1 MNTGSDTGE
10 DVAQEESD
18 AILKRI
24 REEADKITG
33 ATKDEPAPVG
43 TPDTSYSETG
53 ADFGATVAP
62 APALMPERKSEAEQE
77 VESTLNRIREGAKE
91 IEAKEPQQKEKESKP
106 NLSYIEQIIGTGY
119 QNLTPEMKRILSEER
134 DPENLK
140 ELSEKMPAYEM
151 SDEQY
156 SLLFER
162 DRSNSWKDLKKVA
175 PEFVKAIPEV
185 IAHSAKEFGKWGGGF
200 LRGMMGIAGGVQ
212 AQQLPSGAVVFSRSE
227 DTKTAQADREAG
239 LKALAAPAQAIANTA
254 YGLGATLGKNL
265 ALGNYYFDLVGET
278 IGVKDKS
285 ESKDNFI
292 ARKKLQSSLAKS
304 DIESPSAIEKAVKSD
319 VAKTIAESALSLNLP
334 SASELLASDVTNQ
347 FNGDLQKARAYRE
360 AEIKKAASEIT
371 TDVSDQAAAAYDPEM
386 AGAAGW
392 IVPYGNEFS
401 AVMGGLGTVSSSI
414 KAFAKAKQGRLTADE
429 ANALARAEQ
438 AKLKVE
444 ALQKQ
449 ADASKVGP
457 IGKAS
462 EKVANKID
470 AAVKYF
476 DETLQRLPESVRPY
490 IGKALGAG
498 TVGGLAAWA
507 ATDEGVAPKLAASIA
522 LLAAPRVISDASK
535 ARALAGGGIRG
546 TFQAMSNLPEMSAQT
561 KLMMAGINPK
571 LADWTVQR
579 GAEFAKRGV
588 HAATLATALGLA
600 KDETP
605 AQLGR
610 GVAEAIL
617 MGEAYNL
624 VHGGLS
630 KGAKA
635 LTGQGIAT
643 RDRTLEQ
650 YNRERNQQIKT
661 LNAMSEDSRKT
672 TENLVSFDRVVEQA
686 EGFLNAEQERAATL
700 EAAPEQT
707 EEIKSA
713 LKESQARLAMLA
725 ARLEGLKR
733 ADGETRMAYEHE
745 VLNTITNA
753 DVLINGALTP
763 QKNTKIEVLTTEQIK
778 NKLKALNPS
787 LSESQIDTIAEQQ
800 GVSFGSSGL
809 TQAADGTAIGKPQGN
824 VIFDLFKGSVVIN
837 ADAVARRLSSGA
849 MAGESILDALGHE
862 IGHALDKTAEYQNLT
877 EQIRTELFGRKIT
890 APDGRT
896 IHAEEGLYKPS
907 DLLAMMARYFDPKG
921 EKSDEQIINEQRSLG
936 LRDKNGNL
944 KIEDA
949 IEYMQS
955 EIIADMVG
963 LSSNDV
969 ALREAGATE
978 IVLDWVKT
986 KTKNKLVNKVLDS
999 LSGES
1004 PQVVGTGIGTGV
1016 KFLPEQLKRNKL
1028 ALKTLAD
1035 LDGWLTQVQN
1045 KPKRTLTKSEVM
1057 ANRALFNHYYKDS
1070 GAVRTTMVAD
1080 IVDGNGNVV
1089 ERVLLPDSAKTSE
1102 WQMSVDENGN
1112 TAPVKVSGFGELP
1125 VELSGKSIPDNGRMI
1140 VRSDVVVDANGKP
1153 VEVKNVRDILLQ
1165 RSQLIRAA
1173 LENAPDAQS
1182 ADAMRARSKDGLMF
1196 RGRLTPAQ
1204 RKNIE
1209 NLPELIVPYSI
1220 KLKLFA
1226 LNDAMA
1232 KNDGTRM
1239 LAEYAARLSDSGRY
1253 VDFSP
1258 TIIDF
1263 VPIGFQFSKA
1273 GNFLVTTVS
1282 VSGLNRKFDLM
1293 MKQMPSRFSLWNYDK
1308 DSFMDEFTNKY
1319 LANLAAGRN
1328 GEIGLSEDPQ
1338 TALNKKNIFNDL
1350 VNAFDANTEDANPD
1364 RTELQPTGLTKEE
1377 KKEWKQS
1384 DPNTVIRSRRL
1395 DSLTDVIES
1404 NQTKMPFDYGKLK
1417 INFLPE
1423 QQNVGERPEVLR
1435 VEDERITDAT
1445 YIRPDGSISLGATHL
1460 EANPDASKDPE
1471 ERNSDR
1477 YGFMTSTGRVIGRAE
1492 AYDIAAEN
1500 GQLIAESPT
1509 LELRS
1514 DNVDLASERNGP
1526 DVNFLPSGESELPSA
1541 EERASVRRAAPKYS
1555 LETKRQNLLG
1565 EGESNEVI
1573 IRDEFGDD
1581 VGRAVYRI
1589 NSKNPNRAEVISTV
1603 VYPHQR
1609 NKGFGSLLYAE
1620 LASAAAADGATTLY
1634 SDAVSPMALRRR
1646 KSLFKTDVLGEMSV
1660 GGRKAFEAES
1670 FIGKPPENLDR
1681 IVASNGVAT
1690 SAGIQYLPDII
1701 GKHWSANDFEEPDV
1715 RKYGG
1720 TSFGLVWGWGFYS
1733 STMENIPESYQLTQ
1747 SQKINAIQD
1756 PKTELYSIVKIQRGG
1771 AETILAKGLN
1781 KEDAEEITQNL
1792 KEKSGYFYKF
1802 KVKNEELYMDAN
1814 KGVYEQTPEI
1824 QGALEKIIN
1833 LLAKNDELIDGMG
1846 RPISAKQFKDN
1857 AIENTRL
1864 IYTVLA
1870 ANEYTTKDIVRREF
1884 SNIAN
1889 GRASKL
1895 FKLSQIEKAS
1905 RLIVEQE
1912 QMSSHE
1918 YASRLLNTLGIEGIK
1933 YNTPPRGLLNIYQ
1946 RKKELPVEQP
1956 TRGFNYVTFAPET
1969 LTLEGKEQSFNI
1981 REALGE
1987 KGYQAGLNFLPSTE
2001 NTEERRFEKTQDALA
2016 GVPRRARPEQ
2026 ILKAL
2031 TASGISEQEIKLR
2044 GINSAMEGAMDAN
2057 GYVSRDELLNAMQV
2071 ERQRELD
2078 NAYAVKVYES
2088 SDAPAFQA
2096 SVQDSNGEQ
2105 VIVRIEDSN
2114 NASVIKS
2121 VEPDSLET
2129 TASVNI
2135 TRTKDGKFIVLD
2147 ESNKPLLLKRN
2158 DLRFDGQQNAFEFA
2172 SEEEAR
2178 RAVATLEN
2186 ARADAPVEPSERA
2199 VGVPEFKVAVNAAIR
2214 DGNKAVEWSSTQSP
2228 DAIDAYVGQW
2238 GGKAERTAE
2247 GWRVELPEGLLRDAE
2262 QFGTVQFLPERSVA
2276 VVPERFFGSETDN
2289 RLDVTTGRIR
2299 RYAGSPNWVQKF
2311 NVTEYVAGGK
2321 FFDSVTGEDLTNRPV
2336 ASTGISVSGGKP
2348 KMTAIDDAPPATAN
2362 LGNVR
2367 RSNLF
2372 KQSAGWQWVSENPPK
2387 TETLISLEGSGLFKD
2402 RSDKHAYA
2410 LDLTFENGAVL
2421 QSYPAKPNE
2430 PRLRPT
2436 GNGDVVFGPEVG
2448 RIKTSGGKE
2457 HPVYGWARVVAPERT
2472 GVQFLPEDARRR
2484 DEEYRKAVDA
2494 NDTETAGQLVEEA
2507 AKAAGY
2513 TIKAYHGTRN
2523 KDFTIFK
2530 TGDLGHHFGLSL
2542 DQVFGPYGRFSDTQ
2556 RNQVRLVEAYLNIQN
2571 PLELTDRG
2579 YWSGPLTVRE
2589 VNEKTGSNL
2598 SEEGS
2603 TAGDIQA
2610 AIKRAGYDGVVYEN
2624 LHEGEE
2630 GGTAMIAFNPN
2641 QIKSAEPVT
2650 RDADGNVIPLS
2661 QRFNPEQAGIQFLPS
2676 VTTDVSDSETKQ
2688 YKIILGT
2695 KAGEYGFSLSRLSN
2709 LYKNNEAFA
2718 FNQQAITLGKEAEK
2732 ARKELV
2738 TAQNKLQKANTS
2750 SDSTT
2755 IEKLSGEVD
2764 SLQKEFDTANQNLQK
2779 AISERSTT
2787 LLQNIANEKDADK
2800 LATLENEYQDL
2811 QGFVQ
2816 TAEMPIFSSTKN
2828 VVGKK
2833 LVEKAESKFESDFQR
2848 ITIAPPFTL
2857 PSKSGLVDQDA
2868 IADGVQR
2875 KIFNSGS
2882 FRNLLIDFF
2891 GEDIGGRLQIVNNG
2905 HGTWLGGRERN
2916 VELVLPKDVV
2926 RTPELDAKLKLFVS
2940 AMGFGMAQDAAILY
2954 RPRLGNEEKTDNEST
2969 QYYVY
2974 SKTPMTKA
2982 KANKIMQKAEG
2993 LKIESPDG
3001 SVEYVDWTLLS
3012 TGNGF
3017 RLMYWGENQEGFEAK
3032 LEELRKL
3039 IGPDAVIEESPVE
3052 SELYDTQTEFAQS
3065 GEKTVEK
3072 SLSAPVG
3079 GQSLFARIIDS
3090 VFKPYAKIVTAAG
3103 YEFQYGDWQKR
3114 FGLSDQTV
3122 AAIRD
3127 ELYPKNGNQISVR
3140 KLFKNPEQLG
3150 VAPEITKDG
3159 KEIALDENG
3168 NPKYKLTVNEMIQKL
3183 QGRTQ
3188 QAGVIAE
3195 DDFSERAKKILSQ
3208 AIADEVDG
3216 QVERATLGQGAA
3228 IKAVGWYNEVIR
3240 RMRQIYA
3247 YPEIEELGEMD
3258 KFRFLD
3264 PNAAEYD
3271 PVKSLVFDIVLGA
3284 TSQGNNVFENA
3295 KMAVRIMLMYMNGST
3310 LREATKKL
3318 SGSFGD
3324 KTVAIEDNINKAEF
3338 LLNSIGP
3345 EQLGKLFNEVK
3356 TISEWEDLLKND
3368 LRLQWKGKPL
3378 EFAGLAK
3385 GQKATGFF
3393 VFGPKI
3399 GSFINNLHGNYDTLT
3414 ADLWFSRTWNRL
3426 LGKSF
3431 KYDPLLAERQFRV
3444 FSDTLEELWNSGQF
3458 TAAREQLKL
3467 DIQEAEKNLREAE
3480 ESGSDKRALKKA
3492 ANQLSTLKARFE
3504 AMPSLETQ
3512 ADYDA
3517 LTSDLGS
3524 MIAAAAKLFKNYKEG
3539 GFKVKSNLNYAAKNL
3554 SENLTTPIAAPI
3566 SANQRIFQTEVVREA
3581 QRLLRKKGLDL
3592 TIADI
3597 QASLWFNEKELYA
3610 IYGAARGGAKQAD
3623 YSHGA
3628 TGALFAMAAGSL
3640 YEVNRKNDSGK
3651 PQPFR
3656 LLSEAEEKKLTGVE
3670 APNRNLK
3677 MTVEEL
3683 REKLGLGK
3691 EEEADEEDEE

>member
-1 MNTGSDTGE
+1 
-10 DVAQEESD
+10 
-18 AILKRI
+18 
-24 REEADKITG
+24 
-33 ATKDEPAPVG
+33 
-43 TPDTSYSETG
+43 
-53 ADFGATVAP
+53 
-62 APALMPERKSEAEQE
+62 
-77 VESTLNRIREGAKE
+77 
-91 IEAKEPQQKEKESKP
+91 
-106 NLSYIEQIIGTGY
+106 
-119 QNLTPEMKRILSEER
+119 
-134 DPENLK
+134 
-140 ELSEKMPAYEM
+140 
-151 SDEQY
+151 
-156 SLLFER
+156 
-162 DRSNSWKDLKKVA
+162 
-175 PEFVKAIPEV
+175 
-185 IAHSAKEFGKWGGGF
+185 
-200 LRGMMGIAGGVQ
+200 
-212 AQQLPSGAVVFSRSE
+212 
-227 DTKTAQADREAG
+227 
-239 LKALAAPAQAIANTA
+239 
-254 YGLGATLGKNL
+254 
-265 ALGNYYFDLVGET
+265 
-278 IGVKDKS
+278 
-285 ESKDNFI
+285 
-292 ARKKLQSSLAKS
+292 
-304 DIESPSAIEKAVKSD
+304 
-319 VAKTIAESALSLNLP
+319 
-334 SASELLASDVTNQ
+334 
-347 FNGDLQKARAYRE
+347 
-360 AEIKKAASEIT
+360 
-371 TDVSDQAAAAYDPEM
+371 
-386 AGAAGW
+386 
-392 IVPYGNEFS
+392 
-401 AVMGGLGTVSSSI
+401 
-414 KAFAKAKQGRLTADE
+414 
-429 ANALARAEQ
+429 
-438 AKLKVE
+438 
-444 ALQKQ
+444 
-449 ADASKVGP
+449 
-457 IGKAS
+457 
-462 EKVANKID
+462 
-470 AAVKYF
+470 
-476 DETLQRLPESVRPY
+476 
-490 IGKALGAG
+490 
-498 TVGGLAAWA
+498 
-507 ATDEGVAPKLAASIA
+507 
-522 LLAAPRVISDASK
+522 
-535 ARALAGGGIRG
+535 
-546 TFQAMSNLPEMSAQT
+546 
-561 KLMMAGINPK
+561 
-571 LADWTVQR
+571 
-579 GAEFAKRGV
+579 
-588 HAATLATALGLA
+588 
-600 KDETP
+600 
-605 AQLGR
+605 
-610 GVAEAIL
+610 
-617 MGEAYNL
+617 
-624 VHGGLS
+624 
-630 KGAKA
+630 
-635 LTGQGIAT
+635 
-643 RDRTLEQ
+643 
-650 YNRERNQQIKT
+650 
-661 LNAMSEDSRKT
+661 
-672 TENLVSFDRVVEQA
+672 
-686 EGFLNAEQERAATL
+686 
-700 EAAPEQT
+700 
-707 EEIKSA
+707 
-713 LKESQARLAMLA
+713 
-725 ARLEGLKR
+725 
-733 ADGETRMAYEHE
+733 
-745 VLNTITNA
+745 
-753 DVLINGALTP
+753 
-763 QKNTKIEVLTTEQIK
+763 
-778 NKLKALNPS
+778 
-787 LSESQIDTIAEQQ
+787 
-800 GVSFGSSGL
+800 
-809 TQAADGTAIGKPQGN
+809 
-824 VIFDLFKGSVVIN
+824 
-837 ADAVARRLSSGA
+837 
-849 MAGESILDALGHE
+849 
-862 IGHALDKTAEYQNLT
+862 
-877 EQIRTELFGRKIT
+877 
-890 APDGRT
+890 
-896 IHAEEGLYKPS
+896 
-907 DLLAMMARYFDPKG
+907 
-921 EKSDEQIINEQRSLG
+921 
-936 LRDKNGNL
+936 
-944 KIEDA
+944 
-949 IEYMQS
+949 
-955 EIIADMVG
+955 
-963 LSSNDV
+963 
-969 ALREAGATE
+969 
-978 IVLDWVKT
+978 
-986 KTKNKLVNKVLDS
+986 
-999 LSGES
+999 
-1004 PQVVGTGIGTGV
+1004 
-1016 KFLPEQLKRNKL
+1016 
-1028 ALKTLAD
+1028 
-1035 LDGWLTQVQN
+1035 
-1045 KPKRTLTKSEVM
+1045 
-1057 ANRALFNHYYKDS
+1057 
-1070 GAVRTTMVAD
+1070 
-1080 IVDGNGNVV
+1080 
-1089 ERVLLPDSAKTSE
+1089 
-1102 WQMSVDENGN
+1102 
-1112 TAPVKVSGFGELP
+1112 
-1125 VELSGKSIPDNGRMI
+1125 
-1140 VRSDVVVDANGKP
+1140 
-1153 VEVKNVRDILLQ
+1153 
-1165 RSQLIRAA
+1165 
-1173 LENAPDAQS
+1173 
-1182 ADAMRARSKDGLMF
+1182 
-1196 RGRLTPAQ
+1196 
-1204 RKNIE
+1204 
-1209 NLPELIVPYSI
+1209 
-1220 KLKLFA
+1220 
-1226 LNDAMA
+1226 
-1232 KNDGTRM
+1232 
-1239 LAEYAARLSDSGRY
+1239 
-1253 VDFSP
+1253 
-1258 TIIDF
+1258 
-1263 VPIGFQFSKA
+1263 
-1273 GNFLVTTVS
+1273 
-1282 VSGLNRKFDLM
+1282 
-1293 MKQMPSRFSLWNYDK
+1293 
-1308 DSFMDEFTNKY
+1308 
-1319 LANLAAGRN
+1319 
-1328 GEIGLSEDPQ
+1328 
-1338 TALNKKNIFNDL
+1338 
-1350 VNAFDANTEDANPD
+1350 
-1364 RTELQPTGLTKEE
+1364 
-1377 KKEWKQS
+1377 
-1384 DPNTVIRSRRL
+1384 
-1395 DSLTDVIES
+1395 
-1404 NQTKMPFDYGKLK
+1404 
-1417 INFLPE
+1417 
-1423 QQNVGERPEVLR
+1423 
-1435 VEDERITDAT
+1435 
-1445 YIRPDGSISLGATHL
+1445 
-1460 EANPDASKDPE
+1460 
-1471 ERNSDR
+1471 
-1477 YGFMTSTGRVIGRAE
+1477 VIGRAE

-1646 KSLFKTDVLGEMSV
+1646 KSLFKTDVLGEMYV

-1690 SAGIQYLPDII
+1690 SAGIQYLPDIV
-1701 GKHWSANDFEEPDV
+1701 GKHWSFNDFEEPDV

-1720 TSFGLVWGWGFYS
+1720 KAFGLAWGWGFYS
-1733 STMENIPESYQLTQ
+1733 STMDFVPESYQLAQ
-1747 SQKINAIQD
+1747 GHKIELSED
-1756 PKTELYSIVKIQRGG
+1756 PKTGLFSIVRMLRGG
-1771 AETILAKGLN
+1771 EIELIAKGLSQS
-1781 KEDAEEITQNL
+1781 DAEELQDKFKDKT
-1792 KEKSGYFYKF
+1792 GYFYKF
-1802 KVKNEELYMDAN
+1802 RVKSEELYLDAN
-1814 KGVYEQTPEI
+1814 TSLKEQSPEI
-1824 QGALEKIIN
+1824 QGALKKIIN
-1833 LLAKNDELIDGMG
+1833 VTASSNALLDGNKES
-1846 RPISAKQFKDN
+1846 ISSRQFKKM
-1857 AIENTRL
+1857 ATERPFFAYEVIVENRNL
-1864 IYTVLA
+1864 IQS
-1870 ANEYTTKDIVRREF
+1870 IVEGELE
-1884 SNIAN
+1884 NIAN
-1889 GRASKL
+1889 GKGSKL
-1895 FKLSQIEKAS
+1895 FDPSQVEKANRLIAERDQMGDAEYVS
-1905 RLIVEQE
+1905 RLFN
-1912 QMSSHE
+1912 
-1918 YASRLLNTLGIEGIK
+1918 ALGIEGIK
-1933 YNTPPRGLLNIYQ
+1933 YNTPARGLVPLYLKRYKVPDSEVELN
-1946 RKKELPVEQP
+1946 
-1956 TRGFNYVTFAPET
+1956 RGFNYVTFSPET
-1969 LTLEGKEQSFNI
+1969 LVLESREQSFNL
-1981 REALGE
+1981 REALGQ
-1987 KGYQAGLNFLPSTE
+1987 KGYEAGLNFLPSTE
-2001 NTEERRFEKTQDALA
+2001 NTEEGRFEKTQDALA
-2016 GVPRRARPEQ
+2016 SVPRRARPEQ

-2044 GINSAMEGAMDAN
+2044 GINSAMESVIDAN
-2057 GYVSRDELLNAMQV
+2057 GYVSRDELLNVMQV

-2078 NAYAVKVYES
+2078 NASAVKVYES

-2096 SVQDSNGEQ
+2096 SVRDSNGEQ
-2105 VIVRIEDSN
+2105 VVVRIEDN
-2114 NASVIKS
+2114 NNTSVIKS

-2135 TRTKDGKFIVLD
+2135 TRTKDGKFVVLD
-2147 ESNKPLLLKRN
+2147 EQNKPLLLKRN

-2172 SEEEAR
+2172 SEEEAG
-2178 RAVATLEN
+2178 RAMAMLEN

-2199 VGVPEFKVAVNAAIR
+2199 VGVPEFKLAVNAAIR
-2214 DGNKAVEWSSTQSP
+2214 DANKAVEWSSTQSP

-2247 GWRVELPEGLLRDAE
+2247 GWRVELPEALIRDSK

-2299 RYAGSPNWVQKF
+2299 RYAGTPNWVQKF

-2421 QSYPAKPNE
+2421 QSYPSKQNE

-2472 GVQFLPEDARRR
+2472 GVQFLPEDARRM
-2484 DEEYRKAVDA
+2484 DEEYRKAVEA
-2494 NDTETAGQLVEEA
+2494 NDLKTAGRLTEEA
-2507 AKAAGY
+2507 AKAAG
-2513 TIKAYHGTRN
+2513 IPVLGFNINDSKQP
-2523 KDFTIFK
+2523 FTEQI
-2530 TGDLGHHFGLSL
+2530 LS
-2542 DQVFGPYGRFSDTQ
+2542 G
-2556 RNQVRLVEAYLNIQN
+2556 
-2571 PLELTDRG
+2571 
-2579 YWSGPLTVRE
+2579 
-2589 VNEKTGSNL
+2589 EKTIETRDGENNALANL
-2598 SEEGS
+2598 VGQRVGIVRTGKGQAKVVGYVTVGEPIRYETKADFDADFSEHLVDGGEYGFK
-2603 TAGDIQA
+2603 GF
-2610 AIKRAGYDGVVYEN
+2610 KLGYPMLDV
-2624 LHEGEE
+2624 
-2630 GGTAMIAFNPN
+2630 
-2641 QIKSAEPVT
+2641 EPVDEYNAPAAAGVIKT
-2650 RDADGNVIPLS
+2650 RPIHAPVLYDVGGRVVPPS
-2661 QRFNPEQAGIQFLPS
+2661 ERFGIQFLPS

-2750 SDSTT
+2750 SDSVT

-2764 SLQKEFDTANQNLQK
+2764 SLQKEFDAANQNLQK

-2857 PSKSGLVDQDA
+2857 PSKSGIVDQDA

-2875 KIFNSGS
+2875 KIFNSGN

-2974 SKTPMTKA
+2974 SKTPITKA

-3001 SVEYVDWTLLS
+3001 SVEFVDWTLLS

-3072 SLSAPVG
+3072 SLSTLVG

-3264 PNAAEYD
+3264 PDSAEYD
-3271 PVKSLVFDIVLGA
+3271 PIKSLVFDIVLGA

-3356 TISEWEDLLKND
+3356 TISEWESLLKND
-3368 LRLQWKGKPL
+3368 LRLQWKGKPV

-3444 FSDTLEELWNSGQF
+3444 FSDTLEELWNSGKF
-3458 TAAREQLKL
+3458 TADREQLKL

-3480 ESGSDKRALKKA
+3480 ESGSDKRTLKKA
-3492 ANQLSTLKARFE
+3492 SNQLSTLKARFE

-3539 GFKVKSNLNYAAKNL
+3539 GFKVKNDLNYASKNL

-3691 EEEADEEDEE
+3691 EEEADEEDED

>member
-1 MNTGSDTGE
+1 MDTNN
-10 DVAQEESD
+10 
-18 AILKRI
+18 
-24 REEADKITG
+24 
-33 ATKDEPAPVG
+33 
-43 TPDTSYSETG
+43 
-53 ADFGATVAP
+53 FGATTEDTQKQADDLLRDIIQKDEQLKAERPAEPTEATKTNAPTPASIPPSP
-62 APALMPERKSEAEQE
+62 APPLITPNPEAEAEAKRLYAEIASKAATVPPPTAIEEPER
-77 VESTLNRIREGAKE
+77 
-91 IEAKEPQQKEKESKP
+91 QKT
-106 NLSYIEQIIGTGY
+106 YIERIIETGY

-156 SLLFER
+156 GLLFER
-162 DRSNSWKDLKKVA
+162 DRSNNWKDLKKVV
-175 PEFVKAIPEV
+175 PEFVNAIPEV
-185 IAHSAKEFGKWGGGF
+185 IAHSAKEFGKWGGGL
-200 LRGMMGIAGGVQ
+200 LRGAMGIAGGVQ

-239 LKALAAPAQAIANTA
+239 AKALAAPAQAIANTA
-254 YGLGATLGKNL
+254 YGLGATIGKNL
-265 ALGNYYFDLVGET
+265 ALGNYYFDLVGEA

-292 ARKKLQSSLAKS
+292 ARKKLQSALAKD
-304 DIESPSAIEKAVKSD
+304 DIESPSVFEKAVKSD
-319 VAKTIAESALSLNLP
+319 AARTIAESVLKLNFP
-334 SASELLASDVTNQ
+334 SPSEFLASDYANK
-347 FNGDLQKARAYRE
+347 FNGDLEQARVYRE
-360 AEIKKAASEIT
+360 AEIKKAASEVIT
-371 TDVSDQAAAAYDPEM
+371 TASDAAAALYDPEM

-449 ADASKVGP
+449 ADASKIGP

-476 DETLQRLPESVRPY
+476 DETLQSLPESVRPY
-490 IGKALGAG
+490 VGKALGAG

-650 YNRERNQQIKT
+650 YNREQNQQIKT

-733 ADGETRMAYEHE
+733 ADAETRMAYEHE
-745 VLNTITNA
+745 VLNTVTNA

-787 LSESQIDTIAEQQ
+787 LSESDIDTIAEQQ

-824 VIFDLFKGSVVIN
+824 IIFDLFKGSVVIN

-862 IGHALDKTAEYQNLT
+862 IGHALDKTVEYQNLT

-907 DLLAMMARYFDPKG
+907 DLLAMMIRYFDPKG

-944 KIEDA
+944 KIENA

-1112 TAPVKVSGFGELP
+1112 AAPVKVSGFGELP

-1140 VRSDVVVDANGKP
+1140 VRSDVVVDASGKP

-1239 LAEYAARLSDSGRY
+1239 LAEYAARLSDSGKY

-1258 TIIDF
+1258 DIIDF

-1308 DSFMDEFTNKY
+1308 DLFMDEFINKY

-1377 KKEWKQS
+1377 KKEWKRS

-1404 NQTKMPFDYGKLK
+1404 SQTKMPFDYGKLK

-1573 IRDEFGDD
+1573 IRDEHGND

-1589 NSKNPNRAEVISTV
+1589 YPKNPNRAEVVSTV
-1603 VYPHQR
+1603 VYPQHR

-1690 SAGIQYLPDII
+1690 SAGIQYLPDIV
-1701 GKHWSANDFEEPDV
+1701 GKHWSFNDFEEPDV

-1720 TSFGLVWGWGFYS
+1720 KAFGLAWGWGFYS
-1733 STMENIPESYQLTQ
+1733 STMDFVPESYQLAQ
-1747 SQKINAIQD
+1747 GHKIELSED
-1756 PKTELYSIVKIQRGG
+1756 PKTGLFSIVRRLRGG
-1771 AETILAKGLN
+1771 EIELIAKGLSQS
-1781 KEDAEEITQNL
+1781 DAEELQDKFKDKT
-1792 KEKSGYFYKF
+1792 GYFYKF
-1802 KVKNEELYMDAN
+1802 RVKSEELYLDAN
-1814 KGVYEQTPEI
+1814 TSFKEQSPEI
-1824 QGALEKIIN
+1824 QGALKKIIN
-1833 LLAKNDELIDGMG
+1833 VTASSNALVDGNEESI
-1846 RPISAKQFKDN
+1846 PSKQFKKM
-1857 AIENTRL
+1857 AMERPFFAYEVIVENRKL
-1864 IYTVLA
+1864 IQS
-1870 ANEYTTKDIVRREF
+1870 IVEGELE
-1884 SNIAN
+1884 NIAN
-1889 GRASKL
+1889 GKGSKL
-1895 FKLSQIEKAS
+1895 FDPSQVEKANRLIAERDQMGDAEYVS
-1905 RLIVEQE
+1905 RLFN
-1912 QMSSHE
+1912 
-1918 YASRLLNTLGIEGIK
+1918 ALGIEGIK
-1933 YNTPPRGLLNIYQ
+1933 YNTPARGLVPLYLK
-1946 RKKELPVEQP
+1946 RYKVPDSEVEL
-1956 TRGFNYVTFAPET
+1956 TRGFNYVTFSPET
-1969 LTLEGKEQSFNI
+1969 LVLEGREQSFNL
-1981 REALGE
+1981 REALGQ
-1987 KGYQAGLNFLPSTE
+1987 KGYEAGLNFLPSTE
-2001 NTEERRFEKTQDALA
+2001 NTEEGRFEKTQDALA

-2044 GINSAMEGAMDAN
+2044 GINSAMESAIDAN

-2078 NAYAVKVYES
+2078 NASAVKVYES
-2088 SDAPAFQA
+2088 SDAPAFQV

-2105 VIVRIEDSN
+2105 VVVRIEDSN

-2129 TASVNI
+2129 TASANI
-2135 TRTKDGKFIVLD
+2135 TRTKDGKFVVLD
-2147 ESNKPLLLKRN
+2147 EQNKPLLLKRN

-2178 RAVATLEN
+2178 RAMATLEN
-2186 ARADAPVEPSERA
+2186 ARADAPVEPSEHA
-2199 VGVPEFKVAVNAAIR
+2199 VGVPEFKLAVNAAIR

-2247 GWRVELPEGLLRDAE
+2247 GWRVELPDALVRDSK

-2299 RYAGSPNWVQKF
+2299 RYAGTPNWVQKF

-2402 RSDKHAYA
+2402 RADKHAYA

-2421 QSYPAKPNE
+2421 QSYPSKPNE

-2472 GVQFLPEDARRR
+2472 GVQFLP
-2484 DEEYRKAVDA
+2484 
-2494 NDTETAGQLVEEA
+2494 
-2507 AKAAGY
+2507 
-2513 TIKAYHGTRN
+2513 
-2523 KDFTIFK
+2523 
-2530 TGDLGHHFGLSL
+2530 
-2542 DQVFGPYGRFSDTQ
+2542 
-2556 RNQVRLVEAYLNIQN
+2556 
-2571 PLELTDRG
+2571 
-2579 YWSGPLTVRE
+2579 
-2589 VNEKTGSNL
+2589 
-2598 SEEGS
+2598 
-2603 TAGDIQA
+2603 
-2610 AIKRAGYDGVVYEN
+2610 
-2624 LHEGEE
+2624 
-2630 GGTAMIAFNPN
+2630 
-2641 QIKSAEPVT
+2641 
-2650 RDADGNVIPLS
+2650 
-2661 QRFNPEQAGIQFLPS
+2661 S

-2709 LYKNNEAFA
+2709 LYKNNKAFA

-2738 TAQNKLQKANTS
+2738 TAQNKLQKASTS

-2779 AISERSTT
+2779 AISERSAT

-2857 PSKSGLVDQDA
+2857 PSKSGIVDQDA

-2954 RPRLGNEEKTDNEST
+2954 RPRLGNEGKTDNEST

-3052 SELYDTQTEFAQS
+3052 SQLYDTQTEFAQS

-3271 PVKSLVFDIVLGA
+3271 PIKSLVFDIVLGA

-3295 KMAVRIMLMYMNGST
+3295 KMAVRIMLMYLDGST
-3310 LREATKKL
+3310 LSEATKKL

-3324 KTVAIEDNINKAEF
+3324 KTVAIEDNIKKAEF

-3368 LRLQWKGKPL
+3368 LRLQWKGKPV

-3431 KYDPLLAERQFRV
+3431 NYDPLLAERQFKV

-3467 DIQEAEKNLREAE
+3467 DIKQAEKNLSEAE
-3480 ESGSDKRALKKA
+3480 ESGSDKKTLKKA

-3539 GFKVKSNLNYAAKNL
+3539 GFKVKNDLNYASKNL

-3670 APNRNLK
+3670 NPNRNLK